1 MFETEGFWLA
11 FHEDMLPSAAGLDTL
26 GGLHAAEHAAIGML
40 PLVVLCDRNDLG
52 GFATLLQPQLK
63 AAAIF
68 VYDGLPGG
76 AGLSRPGFEQI
87 DRVLNATLEAVRS
100 CVCESGC
107 PSCVHSPRCG
117 SGNRPIDKAAAVQLL
132 EGCVAAAAGSG
143 TSKAQRTRRSPLL
156 PEATG
161 GRSPAPQSPDPGTAP
176 GRGPRAAE
184 PGPAGAVGSESPLRF
199 GVLDL
204 ETQRSAAD
212 VGGWHRAERMG
223 VSCAVLYDSHRQ
235 IFEDFHEN
243 QVAELLRRLQE
254 FELVIGFNIKRFD
267 YRVLSGY
274 FDWDFDR
281 LPTLDILDSI
291 YQRLGFRLS
300 LDHLARNT
308 LGVKKQADGLQALR
322 WWREGRMDALLRY
335 CRQDVLITRDLFL
348 FGRRRGY
355 LLFAERSGRRVRI
368 PVEW

>member
-1 MFETEGFWLA
+1 
-11 FHEDMLPSAAGLDTL
+11 
-26 GGLHAAEHAAIGML
+26 ML

-87 DRVLNATLEAVRS
+87 DRVLTVTLEAVRS

-132 EGCVAAAAGSG
+132 ERCVAAAAGSG
-143 TSKAQRTRRSPLL
+143 TSKARRTRRSPVRETRL
-156 PEATG
+156 PPRPGPSGASE
-161 GRSPAPQSPDPGTAP
+161 SSESGTAA
-176 GRGPRAAE
+176 GRHPRAAV
-184 PGPAGAVGSESPLRF
+184 PGPAGAGRSDSALRF

-212 VGGWHRAERMG
+212 VGGWHRADRMG
-223 VSCAVLYDSHRQ
+223 VSCAVLYDSHRRLL
-235 IFEDFHEN
+235 EDFLEN

-254 FELVIGFNIKRFD
+254 FDLVIGFNIKRFD

-274 FDWDFDR
+274 FDGDFDR
-281 LPTLDILDSI
+281 LPTLDILDSV

-308 LGVKKQADGLQALR
+308 LGVEKQADGLQALR

-355 LLFAERSGRRVRI
+355 LLFAERSGRKVRI